1 MTAVQQCGTVNEQK
15 NSGLIP
21 REWLAVSRL
30 RNGPLTAVHNNGRP
44 EHFGDARQPSA
55 MQKNSV
61 ARSLATREKKKNR
74 QTFRQRTRP
83 RRRMRH
89 TLRAPPIHVPLNIT
103 RLHRREALLLSVFYC
118 VYRPGRLAA
127 SNLIKTAVNC
137 FSGKFKKIGAKIQ
150 IIRRRFNQIE

>member
-1 MTAVQQCGTVNEQK
+1 MSEYLKNHEMMTAVQQCGTVNEQK

-61 ARSLATREKKKNR
+61 ARSLATREKKK
-74 QTFRQRTRP
+74 QTNVSSKNTATSTDAAHVTSTADP
-83 RRRMRH
+83 RSIKH
-89 TLRAPPIHVPLNIT
+89 YPVTPQGGASFVCFLLR
-103 RLHRREALLLSVFYC
+103 LS
-118 VYRPGRLAA
+118 
-127 SNLIKTAVNC
+127 
-137 FSGKFKKIGAKIQ
+137 SGKISRIKSYQNGHQ
-150 IIRRRFNQIE
+150 LL

>member
-1 MTAVQQCGTVNEQK
+1 MSEYLKNHKMMTAVQQCGTVNEQK

-55 MQKNSV
+55 MQKKQCRALSSD
-61 ARSLATREKKKNR
+61 AREKKNR

-103 RLHRREALLLSVFYC
+103 RLHRREALLLSVFLL
-118 VYRPGRLAA
+118 RL
-127 SNLIKTAVNC
+127 S
-137 FSGKFKKIGAKIQ
+137 SGKISRIKSYHNGRQLF
-150 IIRRRFNQIE
+150 

>member
-1 MTAVQQCGTVNEQK
+1 MSEYLKNHEMMTAVQQCGTVNEQK

-61 ARSLATREKKKNR
+61 ARSLATREKKKTDKR
-74 QTFRQRTRP
+74 FVKEHGHVDGCGTRYE
-83 RRRMRH
+83 
-89 TLRAPPIHVPLNIT
+89 
-103 RLHRREALLLSVFYC
+103 HRRSTFH
-118 VYRPGRLAA
+118 
-127 SNLIKTAVNC
+127 
-137 FSGKFKKIGAKIQ
+137 
-150 IIRRRFNQIE
+150 